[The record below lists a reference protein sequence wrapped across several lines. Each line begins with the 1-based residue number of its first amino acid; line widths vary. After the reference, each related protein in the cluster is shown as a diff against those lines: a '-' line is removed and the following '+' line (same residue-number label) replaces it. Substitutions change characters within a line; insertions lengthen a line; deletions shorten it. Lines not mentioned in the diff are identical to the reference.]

1 MWLMAVRHTGV
12 PLGYAMVRESR
23 FSGLAPRGAKTANAA
38 CPAGVPFGYD
48 MLREGRLSEWWTSS
62 EYSDFKVPKIL
73 RQECATKSLAAQL
86 L

>member
-1 MWLMAVRHTGV
+1 MWLMAVRPTGV
-12 PLGYAMVRESR
+12 PFGYAMVRESH

-38 CPAGVPFGYD
+38 CPAGV
-48 MLREGRLSEWWTSS
+48 LREGRLSEWWTSS